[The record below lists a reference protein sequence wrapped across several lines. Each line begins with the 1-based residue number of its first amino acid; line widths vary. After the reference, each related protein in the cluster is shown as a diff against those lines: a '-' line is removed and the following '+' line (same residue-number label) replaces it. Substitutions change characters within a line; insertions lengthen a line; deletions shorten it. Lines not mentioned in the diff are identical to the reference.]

1 MYLTN
6 SERKERNEAI
16 ESLILLMKTEYT
28 EEQIDFDKIRSIGL
42 QYPPEEIKRVI
53 NAMARFGP
61 SVILNLIGKM
71 GDLI

>member
-16 ESLILLMKTEYT
+16 ESLILVMKTEYT

-61 SVILNLIGKM
+61 SVILNLVGNKSRKE
-71 GDLI
+71 

>member
-6 SERKERNEAI
+6 SQRKERDEAI

-42 QYPPEEIKRVI
+42 QYPPEEIERVI

-61 SVILNLIGKM
+61 STILELIGSK
-71 GDLI
+71 IKK

>member
-6 SERKERNEAI
+6 SERKARDEAI

-61 SVILNLIGKM
+61 SVILNLIG
-71 GDLI
+71 GR

>member
-28 EEQIDFDKIRSIGL
+28 EEQIDFDKIRAIGL

-61 SVILNLIGKM
+61 SVILKLIG
-71 GDLI
+71 DR

>member
-6 SERKERNEAI
+6 SERKERDEAI

-28 EEQIDFDKIRSIGL
+28 EGQIDFDKIRSIGL

-61 SVILNLIGKM
+61 SVILNLIGNK
-71 GDLI
+71 IKS